1 MKKKILSLALC
12 ALMIIASFVGCAEKS
27 RDELMN
33 QIGEET
39 SKGAVTLTMYI
50 LAEDKVSA
58 EQEFLVE
65 NAVND
70 IVDSYKIKL
79 DLKYFTEDEYYTTL
93 EKNLARMK
101 TYYGNKENLSKETEA
116 PAYTDDN
123 GLPTTYYPPNE

>member
-58 EQEFLVE
+58 EQELLVE

-70 IVDSYKIKL
+70 FIVNVGMHETVVVIKAFFVKISYFIIL
-79 DLKYFTEDEYYTTL
+79 IF
-93 EKNLARMK
+93 
-101 TYYGNKENLSKETEA
+101 
-116 PAYTDDN
+116 
-123 GLPTTYYPPNE
+123 

>member
-1 MKKKILSLALC
+1 MKKKILCLALC
-12 ALMIIASFVGCAEKS
+12 VLMIVASFVGCAEKS

-58 EQEFLVE
+58 EQELLVE

-101 TYYGNKENLSKETEA
+101 TY
-116 PAYTDDN
+116 
-123 GLPTTYYPPNE
+123 